1 MIYYRRVSMI
11 YIITGHYGSGKTE
24 IAINLAQKLKNPVIV
39 DMDIVNPY
47 FRTADAKD
55 KLEALGVKVI
65 APEFANTNVDI
76 PSLPPEIFSA
86 LQGEKD
92 VILDVGG
99 DEDGAIAL
107 GQFNKYFQNGYEM
120 YFVMNFLRPMT
131 KEPEDVYEILKEIEF
146 ASRLKVTKLIN
157 NTNVKEATTAEIV
170 EKSMEKAR
178 KAEQLTN
185 IPLMCV
191 SGTKEVLKNIDGP
204 KMELE
209 LNLTLPWEL

>member
-1 MIYYRRVSMI
+1 MI

-65 APEFANTNVDI
+65 TPEFANTNVDI

-86 LQGEKD
+86 LQGTND

-170 EKSMEKAR
+170 EKSMEKAK
-178 KAEQLTN
+178 KAEQLTK

-209 LNLTLPWEL
+209 LNLTFPWEI

>member
-1 MIYYRRVSMI
+1 MI

-65 APEFANTNVDI
+65 TPEFANTNVDI

-86 LQGEKD
+86 LQGTND

-146 ASRLKVTKLIN
+146 ASRLKVTKHIN

-178 KAEQLTN
+178 KAEQLTK

-209 LNLTLPWEL
+209 LNLTLPWEI